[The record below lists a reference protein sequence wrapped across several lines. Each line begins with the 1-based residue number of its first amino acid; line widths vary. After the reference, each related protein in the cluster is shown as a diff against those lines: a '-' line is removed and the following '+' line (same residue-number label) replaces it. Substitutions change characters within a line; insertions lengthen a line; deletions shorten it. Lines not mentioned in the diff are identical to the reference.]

1 MSAPRDV
8 SVQCKALRW
17 VGSLREQPVLCCPK
31 RSFELKVHT
40 RAHTHIC
47 KHICVNLALRHCR
60 HHDGSIGKKHLFS
73 SIDPTQLQR
82 PKEGSQNPMTGASVV
97 PGLAPGRISRQ
108 HLSSQHLSSQS
119 LALIYRLRHVCVC
132 VYTRAR
138 KSDQAHRRGTP
149 SRRAQPNAS
158 MYDGGGTPRG
168 AGGANRQDDVER
180 SGGRFHPENREW
192 ERESLRPSRR
202 SIDRTSSWFP

>member
-132 VYTRAR
+132 VCVCIRAR
-138 KSDQAHRRGTP
+138 ASQTKHTGEA
-149 SRRAQPNAS
+149 RRAEGHSLMRLCTTGEAPRAGL
-158 MYDGGGTPRG
+158 GGPTVRMM
-168 AGGANRQDDVER
+168 
-180 SGGRFHPENREW
+180 
-192 ERESLRPSRR
+192 
-202 SIDRTSSWFP
+202 